1 MLDSGVL
8 SLAGRPNAGAALVP
22 GASPS
27 WALLVWALL
36 CLHRCGFHP
45 LPEKIRVGNAGQ
57 CLISGAPAA
66 PYGARWVCAPFMWKR
81 KRWAGCWNPRTKRA
95 CSVVLARAALQ

>member
-1 MLDSGVL
+1 ML
-8 SLAGRPNAGAALVP
+8 SLTGRPNAGAAPVP

-27 WALLVWALL
+27 WALLAWALL
-36 CLHRCGFHP
+36 CLHHRGFHP
-45 LPEKIRVGNAGQ
+45 LLEKTRVGNAGQ

-66 PYGARWVCAPFMWKR
+66 LCGARWVRAPFMWKR

-95 CSVVLARAALQ
+95 CSAVPARAALQ